1 MQTLQNSYIKTAYTP
16 AALASSSESFGTAI
30 DLAQL
35 GGLDS
40 AVYLITTSS
49 TAGDVT
55 VKINESAT
63 SGGSYTA
70 ITNAT
75 VTLTASVAGV
85 AMISVKL
92 GGPRLRYQKIS
103 FTAAT
108 TDSRVLSAVVIG
120 TNPAQGVNGATEA
133 LRATNAGLLS
143 RAVV

>member
-16 AALASSSESFGTAI
+16 AALASSSESLGAAI

-35 GGLDS
+35 GGLDTV
-40 AVYLITTSS
+40 VYLITTSS
-49 TAGDVT
+49 TAGAVT
-55 VKINESAT
+55 VAIKESAT
-63 SGGSYTA
+63 SGGSYAA
-70 ITNAT
+70 ITGAT
-75 VTLTASVAGV
+75 VTLAASTAGV

-92 GGPRLRYQKIS
+92 GGPRLGFQKIS